1 MKTLPLYQVDVF
13 AEKLF
18 TGNPAAVCPLH
29 GWLPDATMQSIA
41 AENNLAETAFFV
53 ADETGAADYLLR
65 WFTPTV
71 EIELCGH
78 ATLASGYVLLNEL
91 THPREDVRFRTL
103 HAGVLTVARREGA
116 LWLDLPAYTPEPL
129 ASLPDDLLG
138 GLGLLPQS
146 VLAAGNKYFAIYND
160 AAEIAHL
167 KPDFSRLAFLEGK
180 GVVATAP
187 GRLGHEDFVSRFF
200 APAMGVDEDPATGSA
215 HCLLMPY
222 WSARLGRT
230 RLHATQLSK
239 RGARFDCRLEGER
252 VWMSGGVRPYLKGEI
267 HVPG

>member
-18 TGNPAAVCPLH
+18 MGNPAAVCPLH
-29 GWLPDATMQSIA
+29 GWLPDATMQAIA

-53 ADETGAADYLLR
+53 KDETGGADYLLR

-78 ATLASGYVLLNEL
+78 ATLASGHVLLNEL

-103 HAGVLTVARREGA
+103 HAGVLTVMRRESA
-116 LWLDLPAYTPEPL
+116 LWLDLPVRTPEPL
-129 ASLPDDLLG
+129 ASPPDDLLG
-138 GLGLLPQS
+138 GLGLLPQA
-146 VLAAGNKYFAIYND
+146 VLAAGNKYFAVYND

-167 KPDFSRLAFLEGK
+167 KPDLSRLGLLEGK
-180 GVVATAP
+180 GVVVTAP
-187 GRLGHEDFVSRFF
+187 GRPGHEDFVSRFF
-200 APAMGVDEDPATGSA
+200 APAMGLDEDPATGSA

-222 WSARLGRT
+222 WSARLGR
-230 RLHATQLSK
+230 RQLRAAQLSA
-239 RGARFDCRLEGER
+239 RGARLDCRLEGER